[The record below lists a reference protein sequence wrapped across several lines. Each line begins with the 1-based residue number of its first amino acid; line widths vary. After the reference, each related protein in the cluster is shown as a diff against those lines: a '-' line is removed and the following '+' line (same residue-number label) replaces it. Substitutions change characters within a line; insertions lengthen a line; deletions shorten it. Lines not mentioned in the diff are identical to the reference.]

1 MKAIIMAGGTGTR
14 LWPMSRESK
23 PKQFF
28 ELVSDEPLILETY
41 RRLLKFFP
49 EEKIYFSVSEPLAE
63 MLRAHFPDWP
73 VERMIIEPEKRDT
86 GPAMGFVA
94 AILELDDPDEPI
106 IFIPSDHFIGDEEKF
121 LSCLSVGDQ
130 LIRETGKMLDIGV
143 VPTFPSTVL
152 GYTRIGELL
161 EVREGV
167 EIFNFAGHTEKPPYE
182 IAKQYLEEGSYLWHA
197 SYYMWTPRKFM
208 EAFENYAPEMAT
220 VLREIQQTL
229 HHSPLREGFEG
240 QTTTLPP
247 SLGFGGTP
255 PKASVGGAPLHH
267 LYAKLPKTSF
277 DYAVTEKMDP
287 ADVLII
293 KGDFGWSD
301 IGAWDTLHDRLSTEE
316 NNNVTKGRSILI
328 DTENSLIY
336 APEGKTVAVLGMK
349 DIVVVD
355 TGDALLV
362 CPKSEAQRVKEIISQ
377 LKENNFHDVL

>member
-1 MKAIIMAGGTGTR
+1 MASTASFVKKIF
-14 LWPMSRESK
+14 PA
-23 PKQFF
+23 
-28 ELVSDEPLILETY
+28 VSDDHLI
-41 RRLLKFFP
+41 
-49 EEKIYFSVSEPLAE
+49 V
-63 MLRAHFPDWP
+63 
-73 VERMIIEPEKRDT
+73 EPEKRDT

-94 AILELDDPDEPI
+94 AVLELTLPDEPI
-106 IFIPSDHFIGDEEKF
+106 VFLPSDHYIRDHEVFQRTLRVADR
-121 LSCLSVGDQ
+121 
-130 LIRETGKMLDIGV
+130 LIREHGCLVDIGV
-143 VPTFPSTVL
+143 TPSWPNPNL
-152 GYTRIGELL
+152 GYTHIGKK
-161 EVREGV
+161 VDGQNGV
-167 EIFNFAGHTEKPPYE
+167 SIFEFLGHTEKPPYE

-220 VLREIQQTL
+220 VLRSIQQTL
-229 HHSPLREGFEG
+229 HDS
-240 QTTTLPP
+240 TTPR
-247 SLGFGGTP
+247 
-255 PKASVGGAPLHH
+255 LHD
-267 LYAKLPKTSF
+267 LYNQLPKTSF

-287 ADVLII
+287 IDVLII

-349 DIVVVD
+349 DVVVVD